1 MCLLHVR
8 ELTALWLYAQR
19 EGRAHFG
26 YPELQGVELENQGGE
41 GTALQH
47 WEKRL
52 LGVQSSSRPLP
63 SLFIS
68 EEQS

>member
-1 MCLLHVR
+1 MILCVSV
-8 ELTALWLYAQR
+8 YIQR

-26 YPELQGVELENQGGE
+26 YPEMKGVELENQGGE

-52 LGVQSSSRPLP
+52 LGVCP
-63 SLFIS
+63 SLS
-68 EEQS
+68 NHTQTTPPHLPE